1 MKTKKYIYEPKI
13 SKTKRFV
20 IYLLQRLF
28 PNELKHICALD
39 IVRIGKSVIILNLLF
54 KKLFRNYSSTFM
66 IHFTSRV
73 VLPDAI
79 KIIGNCPKVLTS
91 FAVSHGSYFQAFN
104 GIIFD
109 RGSKFGPNV
118 KFISSNHSL
127 DDRSKHENNDPIHVG
142 KNCWVGAGAIILPGV
157 SLGDNSVIGAGSVVT
172 KTVEANTVVAG
183 NPAKVLRKL
192 AS

>member
-1 MKTKKYIYEPKI
+1 
-13 SKTKRFV
+13 V
-20 IYLLQRLF
+20 IYVLRRIF
-28 PNELKHICALD
+28 PNELKHICAQD
-39 IVRIGKSVIILNLLF
+39 IVRIGKSVIFLNLLF
-54 KKLFRNYSSTFM
+54 KKLFRNYNSKFM

-73 VLPDAI
+73 ILPDAI

-91 FAVSHGSYFQAFN
+91 FAVSHGSYFQAYN

-127 DDRSKHENNDPIHVG
+127 DDRSKHENNDPIYVG

-172 KTVEANTVVAG
+172 KSVEVDTVVAG
-183 NPAKVLRKL
+183 NPAKILRKL
-192 AS
+192 TS

>member
-13 SKTKRFV
+13 SNTKRLV
-20 IYLLQRLF
+20 IYLFQRLF

-54 KKLFRNYSSTFM
+54 KKLFRNYSSKFM

-127 DDRSKHENNDPIHVG
+127 DDRSKHENNDPIYVG